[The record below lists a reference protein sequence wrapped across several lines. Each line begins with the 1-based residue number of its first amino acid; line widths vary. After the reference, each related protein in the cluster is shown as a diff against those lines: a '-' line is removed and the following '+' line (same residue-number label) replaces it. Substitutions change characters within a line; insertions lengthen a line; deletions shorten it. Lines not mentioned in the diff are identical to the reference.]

1 MFCFVFISIIISLI
15 KLTKEK
21 ERNIFNIEH
30 NYTLILS
37 TVQHYMCIQTKKK
50 YIWRKKESID
60 RGQLQWNVMII
71 EVFHD
76 NVEDQYLI
84 D

>member
-1 MFCFVFISIIISLI
+1 M
-15 KLTKEK
+15 E
-21 ERNIFNIEH
+21 
-30 NYTLILS
+30 
-37 TVQHYMCIQTKKK
+37 
-50 YIWRKKESID
+50 KKESID

>member
-1 MFCFVFISIIISLI
+1 M
-15 KLTKEK
+15 E
-21 ERNIFNIEH
+21 
-30 NYTLILS
+30 
-37 TVQHYMCIQTKKK
+37 
-50 YIWRKKESID
+50 KKESID

-84 D
+84 DLYIDLNHYLLDQDF

>member
-1 MFCFVFISIIISLI
+1 VY
-15 KLTKEK
+15 TNEEK
-21 ERNIFNIEH
+21 I
-30 NYTLILS
+30 
-37 TVQHYMCIQTKKK
+37 YME
-50 YIWRKKESID
+50 KKESID